1 MQKLIQFLIKH
12 SAWLLLFIYTMIGF
26 VLLIRDNAYQR
37 SVYLGSSNKLVGD
50 VYTLSG
56 NVRSYFYLN
65 EINKELLEKN
75 SYLEMQV
82 MQLREE
88 LRAATAPEL
97 SKDSSHNSLFQRY
110 NYITAQVIN
119 NSVNQVQN
127 YITLNKGRLDGIMPE
142 MGVVDQNGVIG
153 KISSVSDHYSRVISL
168 LNPKLRL
175 SAKIKGGHSFGSAV
189 WDGTDAE
196 EAILEEL
203 PRHVAYKKGDT
214 LITSGFSAVFPEG
227 IMIGTIME
235 ARNPKNNTSEPIKIR
250 LSSKFSRLN
259 HVRVISNRLLRE
271 QQNLESKSQ

>member
-12 SAWLLLFIYTMIGF
+12 SAWLLFFAYSIIGF
-26 VLLIRDNAYQR
+26 VLLIRDNTYQR

-50 VYTLSG
+50 IYSFSG
-56 NVRSYFYLN
+56 NIRSYFFLN

-82 MQLREE
+82 MQLKEE
-88 LRAATAPEL
+88 LRASSAPEL
-97 SKDSSHNSLFQRY
+97 SKDSSHNRLFQRY
-110 NYITAQVIN
+110 NFITAQVIN
-119 NSVNQVQN
+119 NSVNQLQN
-127 YITLNKGRLDGIMPE
+127 YITLNKGKMDGILPE

-175 SAKIKGGHSFGSAV
+175 SAKIKGGHSFGSVV
-189 WDGTDAE
+189 WDGVDAE
-196 EAILEEL
+196 KAILEEL
-203 PRHVAYKKGDT
+203 PRHVTYKKGDT

-227 IMIGTIME
+227 IMIGTIMK
-235 ARNPKNNTSEPIKIR
+235 NKDPKANVTEPIEII